1 MRNVKSDKE
10 DNWREKK
17 VMKGE
22 VGIKKGHVKSE
33 EEKGSGG
40 KGKLRRTEK
49 EQTQIEPVSSVE
61 S

>member
-1 MRNVKSDKE
+1 
-10 DNWREKK
+10 
-17 VMKGE
+17 MKGE

>member
-1 MRNVKSDKE
+1 
-10 DNWREKK
+10 
-17 VMKGE
+17 MKGE

-40 KGKLRRTEK
+40 KGKLRTEK